1 MPRLTGGGL
10 DAEVR
15 FVRFT
20 DDRGEPFI
28 DPRGYLDRLP
38 ELAGALPPGARAF
51 ATDPAHYDFSG
62 GRCVKDL
69 TLRHQ
74 VSDPEEDLFELR
86 FAHNC
91 WKHEEDLTIRYR
103 GLRRVHAD
111 VEVTDLPGK
120 FAVVLDEILP
130 HPDGCRHEIA
140 FRGGTMVVVARD
152 LTAVW
157 NEADCP
163 DKPGRRGEGR

>member
-1 MPRLTGGGL
+1 MGVDAGL
-10 DAEVR
+10 SFSCSDGRSVGHSRCPPTR
-15 FVRFT
+15 F
-20 DDRGEPFI
+20 
-28 DPRGYLDRLP
+28 
-38 ELAGALPPGARAF
+38 
-51 ATDPAHYDFSG
+51 
-62 GRCVKDL
+62 
-69 TLRHQ
+69 Q
-74 VSDPEEDLFELR
+74 